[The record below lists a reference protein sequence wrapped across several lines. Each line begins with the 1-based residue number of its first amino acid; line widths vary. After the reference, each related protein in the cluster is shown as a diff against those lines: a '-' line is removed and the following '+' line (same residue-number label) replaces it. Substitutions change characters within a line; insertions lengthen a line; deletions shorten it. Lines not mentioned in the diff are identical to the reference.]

1 MNLFSYQRN
10 PKRSRFSLPNDIWK
24 WELKPQGFSI
34 LAYICYLHIH
44 CKKDVLPSGDEIAF
58 QLHMRKDMAA
68 EWMDELKRRGLL
80 DQHIVPVF
88 KNTSKNFFSL
98 PNELFFLNIGH
109 GAITVYAYLLYCEDR
124 RTHQCHPSLSHHL
137 HCSTPDRVHCDEAHH
152 KVGGQAVH
160 YHREYLLH

>member
-1 MNLFSYQRN
+1 MNPILCQHN
-10 PKRSRFSLPNDIWK
+10 PKRRRFSLPNDIWK
-24 WELKPQGFSI
+24 WGLKPQGFSI
-34 LAYICYLHIH
+34 LAYLCYLHTHRKNFIA
-44 CKKDVLPSGDEIAF
+44 PSADEIAI
-58 QLHMRKDMAA
+58 QLHMSADMAA
-68 EWMDELKRRGLL
+68 EQLSKLNRCGLL
-80 DQHIVPVF
+80 DQHMAPVF

-109 GAITVYAYLLYCEDR
+109 GVITVYAYLLYCEDR